1 VPLTP
6 EDVSKKR
13 FATARLFREGY
24 DMTEVDQ
31 FLDEVEAE
39 LRRLIDEN
47 GELRGAPGQAAAA
60 PAAEPEPAEAKKPES
75 AGATDETTEK
85 ADDTGTAAGS
95 SDGPAG
101 ETSTTSD
108 TTTTAVRGPEVIEV
122 TTTEQASTAVARMLE
137 IAGRN
142 ADELLAEARSQAET
156 IVSEATSRAEKL
168 DAETEE
174 RRSRIVADL
183 ERDHRALQSEVEDLR
198 TFEREYRAQLRNY
211 FQQQLDALDAQGGGV
226 TLAEDL
232 HEDEGEIGSRLR
244 SILESEEQDQPAE
257 EAPSDAQSSEAQS
270 SEAQSSDGPAE
281 GSRQT

>member
-6 EDVSKKR
+6 EDVSNKR

-47 GELRGAPGQAAAA
+47 GELRGSSGTAPAPAPEQKATSTPAEQQETSPPPAPATDEEPADSTPTPAAAA
-60 PAAEPEPAEAKKPES
+60 DERPA
-75 AGATDETTEK
+75 K
-85 ADDTGTAAGS
+85 AS
-95 SDGPAG
+95 
-101 ETSTTSD
+101 
-108 TTTTAVRGPEVIEV
+108 GPEAIEV
-122 TTTEQASTAVARMLE
+122 TTTEQASAAAARMLE

-142 ADELLAEARSQAET
+142 ADELVAEAREQAET

-183 ERDHRALQSEVEDLR
+183 ERDHQALQSEVEDLR
-198 TFEREYRAQLRNY
+198 VFEREYRAQLRNY

-244 SILESEEQDQPAE
+244 SILESEEEQDQPAQD
-257 EAPSDAQSSEAQS
+257 APSSDQPADAQSADD
-270 SEAQSSDGPAE
+270 ALAE
-281 GSRQT
+281 GSRGT

>member
-1 VPLTP
+1 LTP

-47 GELRGAPGQAAAA
+47 GELRGAPGPPVAA
-60 PAAEPEPAEAKKPES
+60 PASQAEPAEEKKAES
-75 AGATDETTEK
+75 AGPTDESSEQK
-85 ADDTGTAAGS
+85 ADDAGTTAA
-95 SDGPAG
+95 PAEG
-101 ETSTTSD
+101 ETTSD
-108 TTTTAVRGPEVIEV
+108 TSTSSAADQSTAAVRGPEVIEV
-122 TTTEQASTAVARMLE
+122 TTTEQASSAVARMLE

-174 RRSRIVADL
+174 RRSRLVADL

-244 SILESEEQDQPAE
+244 SILESEEQGQSTEDG
-257 EAPSDAQSSEAQS
+257 SSEQATGAADQLP
-270 SEAQSSDGPAE
+270 SEDSQRD
-281 GSRQT
+281 